1 MKKFNLLT
9 TIVALGLASAS
20 MAASHQGRIV
30 EAAKCSQ
37 QKDAGFFTS
46 KEQRALKCQ
55 RIKLPANDV
64 CDAEVTNE
72 GRPSKMKIIVP
83 GLDEHSGTKRG
94 SITFTKGG
102 VIVYE
107 SSQRSGGFKKS
118 KGFLSKNS
126 VGDQLEF
133 LLKPSSRGFELSKT
147 VLYLDHKE
155 KGDRLYWTEYTCN
168 Y

>member
-1 MKKFNLLT
+1 MKKFNLLCALL
-9 TIVALGLASAS
+9 ALGLSSTA

-30 EAAKCSQ
+30 EASKCSQ
-37 QKDAGFFTS
+37 NKDAGYFTL
-46 KEQRALKCQ
+46 ERERDLKCQ

-72 GRPSKMKIIVP
+72 GRPSRMKIIVP
-83 GLDEHSGTKRG
+83 GLDNHSGTRSG

-107 SSQRSGGFKKS
+107 SKQRSGAFKNKKPLFS
-118 KGFLSKNS
+118 KLST
-126 VGDQLEF
+126 GDQLEF
-133 LLKPSSRGFELSKT
+133 LLKASSRGYELNK
-147 VLYLDHKE
+147 VALYLDHQE
-155 KGDRLYWTEYTCN
+155 KGNRLYWTEYTCR